1 MSRTNDFIRLARER
15 LPKAL
20 VESDPR
26 EMSVFASDWT
36 RREGNPGVVF
46 LPRTTEEVSQVLK
59 LCYEQNYPVV
69 PSGGRTGLAGGAVP
83 LDGQAVL
90 SLSKLNQIHPVDT
103 LGFSVRVGAGAVT
116 QAVHDHCRREGLT
129 WPIDLAAKGSSQ
141 IGGNLS
147 TNAGGVRVIRYGMA
161 RRWVTGIEAV
171 TMNGEVLQLNKGLEK
186 NNTGY
191 DLVQLICG
199 SEGTLAVVTEATL
212 KLTRIPEASKVF
224 LFGVNGLKNV
234 ETLFREARKGP
245 FHIVALEFFS
255 RVCALAVKEQL
266 GIDTRFNPEPE
277 FFLLMEVEA
286 LAGKPLDEPLTDWL
300 GHVLEAGHVA
310 DGLLA
315 QSEREAQEVWKL
327 REGITESLQKK
338 SKVKKFDIA
347 VAPHRIAELLGEI
360 QTWFTGPTGKQV
372 ALGLDYYLF
381 GHWGDGSPHLN
392 LVKRPSVDD
401 AQFEKDYVTVEKWV
415 FELLKKFG
423 GSVSAEHG
431 VGLLK
436 KSWLPF
442 SRSPEEMRLFRE
454 IKKAFD
460 PKGLLNPGKVL
471 E

>member
-1 MSRTNDFIRLARER
+1 MSRTDEFIRLALTQ
-15 LPKAL
+15 LPEEI
-20 VESDPR
+20 VESDPT
-26 EMSVFASDWT
+26 EMWVYASDWT
-36 RREGNPGVVF
+36 RRAGKPGVVF
-46 LPRTTEEVSQVLK
+46 LPRTTEEVCRVLK
-59 LCYEQNYPVV
+59 FCYEQNYPVV

-90 SLSKLNQIHPVDT
+90 SLSRMSKIFPVDT
-103 LGFSVRVGAGAVT
+103 LGFSVRVQAGAIT
-116 QAVHDHCRREGLT
+116 QAVHDHCRQEGLT

-161 RRWVTGIEAV
+161 RKWVTGLEAV
-171 TMNGEVLQLNKGLEK
+171 TMSGELLQLNRGLEK

-212 KLTRIPEASKVF
+212 KLTRIPEESKVF

-234 ETLFREARKGP
+234 ETLFREARRGP

-255 RVCALAVKEQL
+255 RACALAVKEQL
-266 GIDTRFNPEPE
+266 GVDTRFTPEPE
-277 FFLLMEVEA
+277 FYLLMEVEA
-286 LAGKPLDEPLTDWL
+286 LAGKPLEEPLTEWL
-300 GHVLEAGHVA
+300 GKVLETGEVA

-315 QSEREAQEVWKL
+315 QSEREAQELWKL

-347 VAPHRIAELLGEI
+347 VAPHRIAELLAAV
-360 QTWFTGPTGKQV
+360 QTWFAGQPT
-372 ALGLDYYLF
+372 LGLDYYLF

-392 LVKRPSVDD
+392 LLKRPGVDD
-401 AQFEKDYVTVEKWV
+401 AQFEKDYVIVEKWV
-415 FELLKKFG
+415 FDVLKSFG

-442 SRSPEEMRLFRE
+442 SRTPEEMRIFRE